1 MSCEMVPWTSP
12 DRALCEWLNIPE
24 VGDQEDPDWNWVTL
38 LEVIGLPNASRND
51 ADRTDIVSD
60 WYREVEGRLI
70 WENGLAREKRQR
82 KRRRADAWTL
92 LRDFLYNGTCPER
105 LLGSNG
111 KSGDLTL
118 LEFVSMFVPRRRI
131 TVDHQRRHEKNGAQ
145 EKIQRDNEKRKPQLN
160 GSSDVNIQRAVA
172 LRGLPFY
179 LHEDDGTFIKTWD
192 GSSDVN
198 IQHTVALRG
207 LPFYLHEDDGTFI
220 KTWDVSQSE
229 FKMRKPSP
237 ICRRLDLALQAGI
250 LHIYLFCFRS
260 TFAGTNR
267 ILAYPSDAP
276 GSWSDWLKDY
286 PSVQRH
292 LTYANSSRLLS
303 SLPLGHCAE

>member
-1 MSCEMVPWTSP
+1 MQ
-12 DRALCEWLNIPE
+12 L
-24 VGDQEDPDWNWVTL
+24 
-38 LEVIGLPNASRND
+38 
-51 ADRTDIVSD
+51 
-60 WYREVEGRLI
+60 
-70 WENGLAREKRQR
+70 
-82 KRRRADAWTL
+82 WTL
-92 LRDFLYNGTCPER
+92 RSKDSTNAWEQICRRIFCH
-105 LLGSNG
+105 GSCARQA
-111 KSGDLTL
+111 K
-118 LEFVSMFVPRRRI
+118 RRI

-172 LRGLPFY
+172 RRGLPFY

-198 IQHTVALRG
+198 IPHTVALSG

-292 LTYANSSRLLS
+292 LNYANSSRLLS
-303 SLPLGHCAE
+303 SRNTAQTPQTNVQSQKTELGDSQATNSNVFVMYSLIVP